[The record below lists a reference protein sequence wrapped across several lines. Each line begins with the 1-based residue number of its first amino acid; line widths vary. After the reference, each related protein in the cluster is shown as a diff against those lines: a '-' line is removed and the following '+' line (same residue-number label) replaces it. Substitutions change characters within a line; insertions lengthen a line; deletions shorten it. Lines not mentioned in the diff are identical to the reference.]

1 MNVNVDDYIFKQNLS
16 KDELGELCLTVKSN
30 NLYITRIMER
40 KKIEEKIGLW
50 DNLKTAILTVRNINH
65 KNIAKFVYVYKT
77 KRHLYI
83 VMEYSNGGKLKENIE
98 RYKIKYGK
106 PFSEK
111 ISQHIIRQLVDVNS
125 FLHDKTKAK
134 FDISLDNI
142 YLNYFTEEAKND
154 LDMLHSNLKLYL
166 WTAKKQNDESDILTK
181 TILCDFYPVMQDP
194 LFKEF
199 MSKSKKN
206 MPEVIFDLE
215 DNIGDVLNN
224 LFIGD
229 FFFIKNYAQ
238 EKKEYEF
245 KISTNLSLETILL
258 FTNIFHR
265 VFKEKKDPNAKEFIN
280 HPFLQKYFG
289 DFTDFDKSN
298 FSNYIKDEYLI
309 VNINNIDE
317 INSIINNQFNSEKK

>member
-30 NLYITRIMER
+30 NLFITRIIER

-65 KNIAKFVYVYKT
+65 KNIAKFVWVYKT
-77 KRHLYI
+77 KRYLYI

-111 ISQHIIRQLVDVNS
+111 ISQHIIRQLVNALNY
-125 FLHDKTKAK
+125 LHDKTKDK
-134 FDISLDNI
+134 FDISLDNL
-142 YLNYFTEEAKND
+142 YLNYHTEEAKND
-154 LDMLHSNLKLYL
+154 LDILHSDLKLYL
-166 WTAKKQNDESDILTK
+166 WMAQKQNDESDIKTK
-181 TILCDFYPVMQDP
+181 TMLCATYQSIPDP
-194 LFKEF
+194 LLKKL
-199 MSKSKKN
+199 MSKLKKN
-206 MPEVIFDLE
+206 IPEVIFDLE
-215 DNIGDVLNN
+215 DNIGNILNN
-224 LFIGD
+224 LFIGN
-229 FFFIKNYAQ
+229 FYFIKNYAQ

-280 HPFLQKYFG
+280 HPFL
-289 DFTDFDKSN
+289 
-298 FSNYIKDEYLI
+298 
-309 VNINNIDE
+309 
-317 INSIINNQFNSEKK
+317 

>member
-1 MNVNVDDYIFKQNLS
+1 MNIDVDGYLFKQILS
-16 KDELGELCLTVKSN
+16 KDELGELYLTDKSN
-30 NLYITRIMER
+30 NLFITRIIER

-65 KNIAKFVYVYKT
+65 KNIAKFVSVFRT
-77 KRHLYI
+77 KRNFYI
-83 VMEYSNGGKLKENIE
+83 VKEYSNGGKLEENIE
-98 RYKIKYGK
+98 KYKIKYGK

-111 ISQHIIRQLVDVNS
+111 ISQHIIRQLVNALNY
-125 FLHDKTKAK
+125 LHDKTKDK
-134 FDISLDNI
+134 FDISLDSL
-142 YLNYFTEEAKND
+142 YLNYHTEEAKND
-154 LDMLHSNLKLYL
+154 LDILHSDLKLYL
-166 WTAKKQNDESDILTK
+166 WMAQKQNDESDIKTK
-181 TILCDFYPVMQDP
+181 TILCHPYPVMQDP

-206 MPEVIFDLE
+206 MPQVIFDLE

-224 LFIGD
+224 LFIGN
-229 FFFIKNYAQ
+229 FYFIKNYAQ

-245 KISTNLSLETILL
+245 KISTNLSSEAILL

-265 VFKEKKDPNAKEFIN
+265 VFKEKKEANVKEFIK
-280 HPFLQKYFG
+280 HPFLEKYFG

>member
-1 MNVNVDDYIFKQNLS
+1 
-16 KDELGELCLTVKSN
+16 
-30 NLYITRIMER
+30 
-40 KKIEEKIGLW
+40 
-50 DNLKTAILTVRNINH
+50 
-65 KNIAKFVYVYKT
+65 
-77 KRHLYI
+77 
-83 VMEYSNGGKLKENIE
+83 
-98 RYKIKYGK
+98 
-106 PFSEK
+106 
-111 ISQHIIRQLVDVNS
+111 
-125 FLHDKTKAK
+125 
-134 FDISLDNI
+134 
-142 YLNYFTEEAKND
+142 
-154 LDMLHSNLKLYL
+154 
-166 WTAKKQNDESDILTK
+166 
-181 TILCDFYPVMQDP
+181 
-194 LFKEF
+194 
-199 MSKSKKN
+199 

-265 VFKEKKDPNAKEFIN
+265 VFKEKKEANVKEFIK
-280 HPFLQKYFG
+280 HPFLEKYFG